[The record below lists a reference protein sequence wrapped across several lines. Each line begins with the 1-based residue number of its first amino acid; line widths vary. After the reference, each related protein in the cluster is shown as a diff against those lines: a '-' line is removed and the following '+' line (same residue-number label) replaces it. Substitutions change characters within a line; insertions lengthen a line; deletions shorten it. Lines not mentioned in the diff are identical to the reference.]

1 MATTVLVEP
10 DPGGHRFQAVANV
23 ANVAART
30 DDVLL
35 LTSKG
40 ASTDPAFAAF
50 LGDVDLRVEEVF
62 DSIYPPTAEMAGVV
76 ADLCR
81 TSDVS
86 TVVVMDSDI
95 TLKRWWYVAPRAF
108 RGVRRPRVVFF
119 VTRYPAKLRLTDW
132 PSWKLRLAKGTLAAA
147 AMATGSL
154 HRAAGFAGR
163 DDMSKGWIVKRT
175 RDPEICTA
183 HSRDRLAIREEL
195 GLPTDRRIAGIFGL
209 IARKNVPLVWEA
221 MTRRRIDA
229 DLLLAGTFTDEL
241 RAWVEAQPAT
251 DHGRIIVKDGFL
263 SNEELDKYVAAS
275 DVLPLALDLNGPSG
289 IMGKALVAEVP
300 VLAAGS
306 EVVAREVRALDAGE
320 VADGFD
326 ADSIGA
332 AFERLLARDPE
343 APRRST
349 VPPATAEEFGETV
362 LGVGAA
368 RPRRRRRARG

>member
-1 MATTVLVEP
+1 
-10 DPGGHRFQAVANV
+10 
-23 ANVAART
+23 
-30 DDVLL
+30 
-35 LTSKG
+35 
-40 ASTDPAFAAF
+40 
-50 LGDVDLRVEEVF
+50 VDLRVEEVF

-81 TSDVS
+81 TTDVS

-195 GLPTDRRIAGIFGL
+195 GLPADRRIAGIFGL

-221 MTRRRIDA
+221 MTRRGIDA

-241 RAWVEAQPAT
+241 RAWVDAQPASE
-251 DHGRIIVKDGFL
+251 HRRIIVKDGFL

-368 RPRRRRRARG
+368 RSRGRRRDRG

>member
-1 MATTVLVEP
+1 MA
-10 DPGGHRFQAVANV
+10 R
-23 ANVAART
+23 
-30 DDVLL
+30 
-35 LTSKG
+35 
-40 ASTDPAFAAF
+40 
-50 LGDVDLRVEEVF
+50 
-62 DSIYPPTAEMAGVV
+62 VV

-81 TSDVS
+81 TTDVS

-195 GLPTDRRIAGIFGL
+195 GLPADRRIAGIFGL

-221 MTRRRIDA
+221 MTRRGIDA

-241 RAWVEAQPAT
+241 RAWVDAQPASE
-251 DHGRIIVKDGFL
+251 HRRIIVKDGFL

-368 RPRRRRRARG
+368 RSRGRRRDRG